1 MVQCQCVRSFKAL
14 VIGPENALDK
24 FGPSVGV
31 GHVRFCSLP
40 LRAKAPTW
48 QVALAAEQRTR
59 LTFPCDHGLQAGLRH
74 PFTNRNINYT
84 STLLFLK
91 LHVCTGLLL
100 PQLGAFLSLTRPLH
114 CRFLAAMV
122 GRRCAMAGQDT
133 PPHRTAPI
141 RCCFFQ
147 FDCFSGEM
155 EIIEHLSL
163 SHRALAQRTRSHPR
177 AITSPRP
184 RLLLELPSST
194 AALQAPASEEYIRS
208 NRVRRRRRCGSR
220 PPLVPSPVR
229 KLNILAPN

>member
-1 MVQCQCVRSFKAL
+1 
-14 VIGPENALDK
+14 
-24 FGPSVGV
+24 
-31 GHVRFCSLP
+31 
-40 LRAKAPTW
+40 
-48 QVALAAEQRTR
+48 
-59 LTFPCDHGLQAGLRH
+59 
-74 PFTNRNINYT
+74 
-84 STLLFLK
+84 
-91 LHVCTGLLL
+91 
-100 PQLGAFLSLTRPLH
+100 
-114 CRFLAAMV
+114 MV

-163 SHRALAQRTRSHPR
+163 SHRALAQRTRSNPS

-184 RLLLELPSST
+184 RLLLELTSST

-229 KLNILAPN
+229 KLYLGIGPARPGTARSRASTARWLSGQGGTPCPAGRASSACGPGLRPRHGPVGHFS